1 MLFWHILTHRLLC
14 MHDDCP
20 IQFLSR
26 RFSASP
32 AHLADYVHMELLH
45 GRHRM
50 EADAEWCNCSPGFV
64 SDPCVCHVLQRLTTS
79 HKRQRRQLCH
89 TIAETRAAA
98 TRPQGLWNTQVLL
111 MKQPTFM
118 CSSSGTCSWRRAS
131 MMSSPAQDSHSV
143 ANDAAKLK

>member
-14 MHDDCP
+14 MHDVCP

-50 EADAEWCNCSPGFV
+50 EADAEWCNCSPGFI
-64 SDPCVCHVLQRLTTS
+64 SDPCVCHVLQRLMTS
-79 HKRQRRQLCH
+79 HKPAAPPAMSYDCRDHGCSNEAPGAVGHASTADEATDLHVQQQWDMLLAQSINDVQPC
-89 TIAETRAAA
+89 TR
-98 TRPQGLWNTQVLL
+98 
-111 MKQPTFM
+111 
-118 CSSSGTCSWRRAS
+118 
-131 MMSSPAQDSHSV
+131 
-143 ANDAAKLK
+143 